1 MEFLSNIWLWI
12 VSAIGGLSIAGIIT
26 TVIYGTLKGAFNRTI
41 QKMNIEKINENLANK
56 QMERIKKVSFTQNI
70 QPLVETELRKI
81 TEAANE
87 YIKKELQ
94 ETQKKYDNV
103 IAVLEKFYA
112 YFDDSLVSDF
122 KKEELRKALDD
133 AKNDTSKPNEIYVDE
148 IIIEEPKS
156 AVETK
161 EISKKVKINR

>member
-1 MEFLSNIWLWI
+1 MEFLSNIGMWI
-12 VSAIGGLSIAGIIT
+12 VGALGGLSIAGIISAI
-26 TVIYGTLKGAFNRTI
+26 IYGCLKGAFNRTL

-70 QPLVETELRKI
+70 QPLVETELKKV

-87 YIKKELQ
+87 YIKKELI

-103 IAVLEKFYA
+103 IMVLEKFYA
-112 YFDDSLVSDF
+112 YFDDSLVSDV

-133 AKNDTSKPNEIYVDE
+133 AKNDTSKPNEINVDE
-148 IIIEEPKS
+148 IVIEEPKK

-161 EISKKVKINR
+161 ETSKKTKIDR

>member
-1 MEFLSNIWLWI
+1 MEFLSNIGMWI
-12 VSAIGGLSIAGIIT
+12 VGALGGLTITGIISAI
-26 TVIYGTLKGAFNRTI
+26 IYGCLKGAFNRAL

-70 QPLVETELRKI
+70 QPLVETELKKV

-87 YIKKELQ
+87 YLKKELI

-103 IAVLEKFYA
+103 IMVLEKFYA
-112 YFDDSLVSDF
+112 YFDDSLVSDV

-133 AKNDTSKPNEIYVDE
+133 AKNDTSKPNEINVDE
-148 IIIEEPKS
+148 IVIEEPKK

-161 EISKKVKINR
+161 ETSKKTKIDR